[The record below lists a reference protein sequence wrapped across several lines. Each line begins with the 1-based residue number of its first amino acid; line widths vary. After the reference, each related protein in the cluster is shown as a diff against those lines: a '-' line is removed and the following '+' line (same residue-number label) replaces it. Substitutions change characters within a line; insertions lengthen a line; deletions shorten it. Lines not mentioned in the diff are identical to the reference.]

1 MQEENDPDLGLFTI
15 KAINCVHT
23 DAIKLD
29 IKLNGA
35 PVCMELDTGASVS
48 LVSERVWREKLKAV
62 QLEPPSLRLRTYT
75 GEPLKLLGQAHVQ
88 VAYEN
93 QSASL
98 PILVASGDGPSL
110 FGRNWLNSIRLNWGE
125 IKKIRCG
132 LDDLMGK
139 YAEVFRDE
147 LGMVQDY
154 TVKLTLK
161 QNAKPK
167 FFRPR
172 AVPYAIK
179 GTIEKDLDRLEKLGV
194 ITKVSQSEWAA
205 PIVAVPKADG
215 SVRICG
221 DYKVTINPELEI
233 DHYPL
238 PTPEDLFA
246 TLAGGKAFSKLDL
259 SHAYQQV
266 LLDPECRKYVTI
278 NTHRGLYQYNRL
290 PFGVASAPAVFQQL
304 MEIVFQG
311 AKGVVCYLDDILV
324 TGASEQEH
332 LQNLEEVL
340 RRLKQWGFR
349 LKKAKCY
356 LLQPSVEYLGF
367 KVDADGLLKSGSYLK
382 FTPTYRCTTVTV
394 IFRTGPLLWPLCS

>member
-1 MQEENDPDLGLFTI
+1 MEKKTNYLQEENDPDLALFII
-15 KAINCVHT
+15 KTINCVHT
-23 DAIKLD
+23 DVIKLD
-29 IKLNGA
+29 TKLNGA

-48 LVSERVWREKLKAV
+48 LVSERVWREKLKAMR
-62 QLEPPSLRLRTYT
+62 LEPPSLRLKTYT
-75 GEPLKLLGQAHVQ
+75 CEPLKLLGQAHVQ
-88 VAYEN
+88 VTYEN

-98 PILVASGDGPSL
+98 PIFVASGDGPSL
-110 FGRNWLNSIRLNWGE
+110 FGRNWLNTIRLNWGE

-132 LDDLMGK
+132 LDDLMEK

-179 GTIEKDLDRLEKLGV
+179 GTIEKDLERLEKLGV

-221 DYKVTINPELEI
+221 DYKVTLNPELEI

-238 PTPEDLFA
+238 PTPKDLFA
-246 TLAGGKAFSKLDL
+246 TLAGWKAFSKLDL

-266 LLDPECRKYVTI
+266 LLDQDCRKYVTI
-278 NTHRGLYQYNRL
+278 NTHRDLYQYNRL
-290 PFGVASAPAVFQQL
+290 PFGVAFSTCHFQQL
-304 MEIVFQG
+304 MEIVLQG

-332 LQNLEEVL
+332 LQN
-340 RRLKQWGFR
+340 
-349 LKKAKCY
+349 
-356 LLQPSVEYLGF
+356 
-367 KVDADGLLKSGSYLK
+367 
-382 FTPTYRCTTVTV
+382 VT
-394 IFRTGPLLWPLCS
+394 